1 MSHFLH
7 VPFSL
12 KSTHEH
18 PSLPPTV
25 CSLPGNLPQRQ
36 RSGGRTIEAGG
47 EVALRGAEMG
57 VAPPQVTLPTAK
69 VLGAALQPPAA
80 RQAPRDPL
88 HPSSLAGW
96 REAASPGVGGE
107 APGKS

>member
-1 MSHFLH
+1 MSHFSP

-12 KSTHEH
+12 KSTQEH

-36 RSGGRTIEAGG
+36 RSGGRTIEAEG
-47 EVALRGAEMG
+47 EVALRGTEMG
-57 VAPPQVTLPTAK
+57 VAPPQVSLPTAK
-69 VLGAALQPPAA
+69 VLGTALQPPAA
-80 RQAPRDPL
+80 RQGPRDPL
-88 HPSSLAGW
+88 HPSSLAG
-96 REAASPGVGGE
+96 RRGGSQSGSGVE